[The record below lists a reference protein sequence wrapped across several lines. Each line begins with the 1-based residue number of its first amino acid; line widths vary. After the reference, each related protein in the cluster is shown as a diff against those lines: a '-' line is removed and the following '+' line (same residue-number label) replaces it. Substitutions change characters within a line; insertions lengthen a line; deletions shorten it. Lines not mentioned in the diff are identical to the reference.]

1 MTKNQTKKINILNI
15 LYIML
20 LLAMILVLAIIPA
33 TATSAFLDGVRIW
46 ATKVMPALLPFFV
59 LSRLLSY
66 TDFIPALSTKLTPL
80 TKRLYNVG
88 GVSGYIYLMSII
100 SGYPVGAFLT
110 SDLYKS
116 NKITRGQA
124 ITITSFA
131 STSGPLFILGTVA
144 QGMYNSSIIGVII
157 LLSHI
162 LGAMLNGLFYR
173 AKESQNDQAFEPTIP
188 TNLLGTSMTSSIT
201 SILSVGGFIA
211 LFYMI
216 LVVIIQL
223 NILTPI
229 VNLFGLIGV
238 NSDVCSSIIC
248 GFVEV
253 TTGCLFLSKCN
264 LGAVLLTTISTFL
277 ISFGGLSI
285 HAQAF
290 CYLRDFDMPYSKFLL
305 MKITHAV
312 ISSIIA
318 LIVAI
323 CVF

>member
-1 MTKNQTKKINILNI
+1 
-15 LYIML
+15 ML
-20 LLAMILVLAIIPA
+20 LLSMILVLAIFPS

-59 LSRLLSY
+59 LSKLLSY
-66 TDFIPALSTKLTPL
+66 TDFIPALSTKITPF

-110 SDLYKS
+110 SDLFKS

-144 QGMYNSSIIGVII
+144 QGMYQNSIIGIII
-157 LLSHI
+157 LICHI

-173 AKESQNDQAFEPTIP
+173 AKKETPSNHEFEPTIP
-188 TNLLGTSMTSSIT
+188 SNVLGTSMSSSIT

-229 VNLFGLIGV
+229 VNLFGLFGM
-238 NSDVCSSIIC
+238 DRDIC
-248 GFVEV
+248 GSVICGIVEV

-264 LGAVLLTTISTFL
+264 IEAVLLTTISTFL
-277 ISFGGLSI
+277 ISFGGFSI

-290 CYLRDFDMPYSKFLL
+290 CYLRDFDMSYSKFLF
-305 MKITHAV
+305 MKITHAI
-312 ISSIIA
+312 ISTIFA